1 MNNVIDSG
9 KNIVLDVFIS
19 GEVVDLCIPTREFI
33 NAGMW
38 HNWFN
43 KAKVTRY
50 LDQGVFPNT
59 IEEQLHFFDL
69 QKKQN
74 RLTLIISNKK
84 KYLGVI
90 SLSSIDF
97 NKKKCDIALVI
108 DNAADFRM
116 SPYLALESMSRVSEH
131 AFIKMG
137 MNRIEAGQH
146 VDLVNW
152 QQRME
157 LLGYKLEGVHKGKFV
172 KGREI
177 ADTVSLSCSVD
188 SYDNI
193 CEQRS
198 NLWDSLHNMK
208 QRIKSLP
215 KLTSQD
221 KFCEFQ
227 KELEKYYS
235 AIYKL

>member
-1 MNNVIDSG
+1 MDSAG
-9 KNIVLDVFIS
+9 TSKEKALDVFIS
-19 GEVVDLCIPTREFI
+19 GEIIDLCIPTREFI
-33 NAGMW
+33 NAGVW

-43 KAKVTRY
+43 KSKVTRY
-50 LDQGVFPNT
+50 LEQGIYPNSIEDQM
-59 IEEQLHFFDL
+59 QFFEM
-69 QKKQN
+69 QKGQN
-74 RLTLIISNKK
+74 RLTLIISNKS

-108 DNAADFRM
+108 DNAEDFRM
-116 SPYLALESMSRVSEH
+116 SPYIALESMARMSEH

-157 LLGYKLEGVHKGKFV
+157 LLGYKLEGLHKGKFV

-177 ADTVSLSCSVD
+177 ADTVSLCCTVD

-193 CEQRS
+193 FKHR
-198 NLWDSLHNMK
+198 NKLWDSFHNMR
-208 QRIKSLP
+208 QRMKLLP

-221 KFCEFQ
+221 KFRDFQ
-227 KELEKYYS
+227 KELEEYYS
-235 AIYKL
+235 VIHKL